1 MTGTRPR
8 RKAVQLDLFPEL
20 ALPAPQL
27 ADEPVEAPVRRG
39 RQRPAQRQQMS
50 A

>member
-20 ALPAPQL
+20 ALPAPQF
-27 ADEPVEAPVRRG
+27 ADEPVEPPAKPA
-39 RQRPAQRQQMS
+39 RQRQVQRQQKS